1 MSDPFLILEGER
13 AACWLG
19 MLDYNVGLASPACYP
34 QGEDD
39 IIVKVKRNVCL
50 VKGSAITEK
59 IEERWA
65 EGAPDGVLLPRPG
78 LRDAPRL
85 NDIIR
90 HCH

>member
-19 MLDYNVGLASPACYP
+19 MLDYDVGLASPACYP
-34 QGEDD
+34 QGKDD
-39 IIVKVKRNVCL
+39 IIVKVKRDVCL

-59 IEERWA
+59 IEKRWA
-65 EGAPDGVLLPRPG
+65 EAAPDGVLLHRPG

-90 HCH
+90 RCH